1 MISKIYRGSL
11 SLLTDFY
18 QLTMTYGY
26 WKKKIHN
33 KEACFN
39 VFFRERPFK
48 SGYAV
53 FCGLEYVIDFLKN
66 IKFTDDDLKYLK
78 KLKAGNNKKI
88 FDDEFLKFLKSFK
101 FKCDVAVSYTHLT
114 LPTKA

>member
-1 MISKIYRGSL
+1 MISKIYRCSL

-26 WKKKIHN
+26 WKKNIHN

-66 IKFTDDDLKYLK
+66 IKHNTIPGGDFFRRPIYSTAVAYYKLRDL
-78 KLKAGNNKKI
+78 I
-88 FDDEFLKFLKSFK
+88 
-101 FKCDVAVSYTHLT
+101 
-114 LPTKA
+114 

>member
-1 MISKIYRGSL
+1 MISKIYRCSL

-26 WKKKIHN
+26 WKKNIHN

-53 FCGLEYVIDFLKN
+53 SCGLEYVIDFLKN
-66 IKFTDDDLKYLK
+66 LKFTDDDLKYLK
-78 KLKAGNNKKI
+78 KHCVVLKCSI
-88 FDDEFLKFLKSFK
+88 FRTGK
-101 FKCDVAVSYTHLT
+101 YMLT
-114 LPTKA
+114 LNSCYFKES